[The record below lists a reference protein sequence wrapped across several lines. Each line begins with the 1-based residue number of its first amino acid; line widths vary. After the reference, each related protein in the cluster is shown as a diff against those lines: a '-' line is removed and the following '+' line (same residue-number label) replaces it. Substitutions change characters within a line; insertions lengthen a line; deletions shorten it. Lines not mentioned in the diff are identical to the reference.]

1 LFYSFFDPG
10 PIIRARIIISPLR
23 ILHIIILTPLSLY
36 TIYCGRKEERLK
48 VRKELVMKYPD
59 TYEAYISAMHLA
71 DMVGEREDVRS
82 FLRGVVERY
91 PNSLAAL
98 GVRKVITEGE
108 LMEGGGR

>member
-1 LFYSFFDPG
+1 MEY
-10 PIIRARIIISPLR
+10 IREFLKRFPNSVYTPLV
-23 ILHIIILTPLSLY
+23 LSLY

-48 VRKELVMKYPD
+48 VRRELVMKYPD

-82 FLRGVVERY
+82 FLREVVEKH

-98 GVRKVITEGE
+98 GVRKVITEEE
-108 LMEGGGR
+108 LEKQ